1 MTPEQVGADLK
12 ARLVRE
18 RKELESSIAA
28 LKTDLMEFPS
38 SKAEI
43 QPRLDTA
50 ESNLKRVMGA
60 LGLRETKSDGG
71 MARGKGNKMYQHTYA
86 TGGSVVD
93 HLSMAGGGM
102 SNSSMAGGGPKALQS
117 VSSANAGLKKLPTHV
132 RNRMGYMKKGGAV
145 KRRAK

>member
-1 MTPEQVGADLK
+1 MSQKKITNDARRVELAVK
-12 ARLVRE
+12 AKTEKGLSEVRALANGDDSDAMLA
-18 RKELESSIAA
+18 RSVLDELNRTESSGSI
-28 LKTDLMEFPS
+28 T
-38 SKAEI
+38 
-43 QPRLDTA
+43 
-50 ESNLKRVMGA
+50 ESDNFMY
-60 LGLRETKSDGG
+60 GG
-71 MARGKGNKMYQHTYA
+71 MARGKGNKSYAHNYA

-117 VSSANAGLKKLPTHV
+117 VSSANEGLKKLPTHV

>member
-1 MTPEQVGADLK
+1 MSQKKITNDARRAELAVK
-12 ARLVRE
+12 AKTEKGLSEVRALANGDDSDAMLA
-18 RKELESSIAA
+18 RSVLDELNRTESSGSI
-28 LKTDLMEFPS
+28 T
-38 SKAEI
+38 
-43 QPRLDTA
+43 
-50 ESNLKRVMGA
+50 ESDNFMY
-60 LGLRETKSDGG
+60 GG
-71 MARGKGNKMYQHTYA
+71 MARGKGNKSYAHNYA

-117 VSSANAGLKKLPTHV
+117 VSSANEGLKKLPTHV